1 MARLR
6 MIRAIVL
13 GATLALLNPLPLAGA
28 VKAPASSSQGV
39 LARAIRLAEPLAR
52 PKIAAR
58 GNVVL
63 LKGVA
68 TWYDATRGGG
78 SSWYT
83 RQGILFYGAAGPAL
97 REIVPSKYKGRYQI
111 LVTSTLT
118 KRSIYVDVVDW
129 CGCTA
134 GTSDP
139 SDDRIIDL
147 SPNVWR
153 ALGVP
158 LGRGIMPITI
168 EVVRP

>member
-1 MARLR
+1 MAGLR

-13 GATLALLNPLPLAGA
+13 GAALTLLNPLPLAGA
-28 VKAPASSSQGV
+28 LKAPVSGSQGV
-39 LARAIRLAEPLAR
+39 LDRAIRFAEPLAQT
-52 PKIAAR
+52 KIAAR

-63 LKGVA
+63 LKGIA

-129 CGCTA
+129 CSCTA
-134 GTSDP
+134 GTPSP
-139 SDDRIIDL
+139 SDDRVIDL

-158 LGRGIMPITI
+158 LGRGVMPITI